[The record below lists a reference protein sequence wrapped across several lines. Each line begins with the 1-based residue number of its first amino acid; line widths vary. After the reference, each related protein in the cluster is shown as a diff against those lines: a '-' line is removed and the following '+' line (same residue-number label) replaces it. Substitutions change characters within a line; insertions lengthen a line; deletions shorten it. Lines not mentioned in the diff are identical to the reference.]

1 MISCIFDPAD
11 RVLSL
16 KVPLFAACWAVT
28 LAQCSFRRERCRLP
42 LELIVYTLLFVAIP
56 SASIVGY
63 YVTGGGQPYDGFQL
77 LKGYVL
83 VSLGALLYLNRIDV
97 LPHLA
102 AVLTALAALI
112 LGVAI
117 AVTVE
122 PTLYDLLYLPGSL
135 SGLLFLDR
143 RDYAGLVMLQVYF
156 VTSPMLVI
164 SIAYYF
170 HLAKTHAS
178 RRRRML
184 YAGLSAMSI
193 VAMFFAGTRNNII
206 VSLLL
211 PLALVLLY
219 SRSRLNGVLISAG
232 ATAVLGGDVPRG
244 DRPAVRPDRG
254 LQFHQALAAAG
265 LRRHPVAAA
274 DAAGGQRPRRLAVL
288 GSQGRKLLHQR
299 AHVPRDGAQ
308 FRPVRRVADAGAA
321 GLPGGAR
328 LRHATL
334 PRREAPGDRLGVLPA
349 DVRLEPQSLLFDG
362 NPDLVHSAG
371 ESVPPRSR
379 FGRVRVPHDA
389 IQRLHACPQWLAI
402 RQGKRGEHPR
412 PVLPGTRAC
421 TFSTTR
427 AAIAHSNG

>member
-1 MISCIFDPAD
+1 VTGVTEAAGSTAGPAARPVEAGDAGRSLVGALLVLFMISCIFDPAD

-56 SASIVGY
+56 FASIVGY

-97 LPHLA
+97 LPQLC
-102 AVLTALAALI
+102 AVLTALAVLI

-117 AVTVE
+117 AVAVE

-178 RRRRML
+178 HRRRL
-184 YAGLSAMSI
+184 VYGGLCALSI
-193 VAMFFAGTRNNII
+193 AAMFFAGTRNNIL

-232 ATAVLGGDVPRG
+232 ATAVLGGVFLEEIGRLFDPTEVSNFTKLSLLQ
-244 DRPAVRPDRG
+244 DYADTLSRPLTLLAGSG
-254 LQFHQALAAAG
+254 LGAWQFWEAKGASYFISELTFLEMIRNFGLFGALLMGALLAYPVVHAFAM
-265 LRRHPVAAA
+265 RRSRAERHLVIAWAFYLLMCVSNPNLFSSMGILILSVLIANLF
-274 DAAGGQRPRRLAVL
+274 RL
-288 GSQGRKLLHQR
+288 
-299 AHVPRDGAQ
+299 DGAP
-308 FRPVRRVADAGAA
+308 RNV
-321 GLPGGAR
+321 PG
-328 LRHATL
+328 HAS
-334 PRREAPGDRLGVLPA
+334 P
-349 DVRLEPQSLLFDG
+349 
-362 NPDLVHSAG
+362 
-371 ESVPPRSR
+371 
-379 FGRVRVPHDA
+379 
-389 IQRLHACPQWLAI
+389 
-402 RQGKRGEHPR
+402 
-412 PVLPGTRAC
+412 
-421 TFSTTR
+421 
-427 AAIAHSNG
+427 